1 MPIEVRPVGVEAFE
15 DIHPLLLLFPTKEM
29 SKEDWRWTLFTYPWS
44 DSPHRGYAIY
54 ADGKAVGFL
63 GTIFSA
69 RPLAGRM
76 ERVCSLSSWIV
87 LKEYRHA
94 SLSLVTPILKLRD
107 CTILNPTPS
116 PVAYEI
122 FSKLGFQPLES
133 ERLIVPPLP
142 GIAEAARALSGSI
155 VQSREILE
163 SELAG
168 EERTIYSDLSS
179 SPVAQHVLLRR
190 GERKCYVVAT
200 PVQRRGIPF
209 AEIQY
214 IGDLDF
220 FWEHR
225 ILAHAALLRST
236 RAMGLW
242 VDSRFAGGRRTPLA
256 LRWPAPRL
264 YRPTRKEITPE
275 MIDGLYSEMM
285 GLRW

>member
-1 MPIEVRPVGVEAFE
+1 MAIEVRPVGVEAFD
-15 DIHPLLLLFPTKEM
+15 DIHPLLLNFPTRKM
-29 SKEDWRWTLFTYPWS
+29 SKEDWRWMLFTYPWS

-54 ADGKAVGFL
+54 AEGKAVGFL

-69 RPLAGRM
+69 RP
-76 ERVCSLSSWIV
+76 
-87 LKEYRHA
+87 
-94 SLSLVTPILKLRD
+94 LVTPILKLRD

-122 FSKLGFQPLES
+122 FHKLGFQPLES

-142 GIAEAARALSGSI
+142 GLAEATRALEGSI
-155 VQSREILE
+155 ARSREVLE
-163 SELAG
+163 SELTG
-168 EERTIYSDLSS
+168 DERAIYRDLSS

-190 GERKCYVVAT
+190 GGRKCYVVAT
-200 PVQRRGIPF
+200 PIHHRGIPF

-214 IGDLDF
+214 IGDRDF
-220 FWEHR
+220 FWENR
-225 ILAHAALLRST
+225 ILAHAALVRST
-236 RAMGLW
+236 RAVGLW
-242 VDSRFAGGRRTPLA
+242 VDRRFATGNRIPLA
-256 LRWPAPRL
+256 LRWRAPRL